1 MPLATLPFVSLLAA
15 FAADLTGKF
24 ATSLHFNPE
33 DQLKAPMLTLLKG
46 TAAAL
51 GLTVEV
57 LTEVQ
62 DRERSGRPDI
72 GIVAQSLLA
81 GYVELKAPGKGADPV
96 KFKAQDRAQWEKFRD
111 LPNLIYTDG
120 NQWALYRNG
129 ERVGRLIRLAGE
141 VTTEGAKAFSEAEA
155 AAIFTLLRD
164 FLFWQPT
171 APATPRA
178 LAETLAPLCRL
189 LRAEVLEAVQKPDSG
204 LAALAVDWRHY
215 LFPDADDAQF
225 ADAYAQTLTY
235 ALLLARW
242 SGAVEL
248 STSHATKTL
257 RPQHG
262 LLAEALKILADEQA
276 RTEITTPANVLE
288 RVISAV
294 DPAALAS
301 QWVGGDPWLYF
312 YEDFLAV
319 YDPKMRKDRGVYYTP
334 VPVVRAQIALIGEL
348 LETRFNA
355 EFSFVDPKVV
365 TLDPAAGTGTYILAA
380 LDYALERVAATQG
393 PGMRAQ
399 AATMGARNLHAFEI
413 LVGPYAVAHLRLSQR
428 VLAEGGTLP
437 ADGAHVYLTDT
448 LEPPTST
455 PPGHLPLAY
464 RALGEE
470 HRRAQKVKADTAVL
484 VCLGNPPYD
493 RQVLDVGDTGQT
505 RKGGWIRYGDAHQE
519 GAGLLRDFITPLN
532 TLGLGVHAKNLY
544 NDYVYFWRWALW
556 KVFES
561 QSGPGVIGFITASSY
576 LAGPGFAGMR
586 QLMRRTFDELWMI
599 DLEGDNLGARK
610 TENVF
615 AIQTPVAIAIGVRYA
630 EPHPETPATVRYTR
644 LKGSQSAKL
653 ERLSQVRCFADLP
666 WKEGPTDW
674 NAPFLP
680 VTGSVYFRWPLVTDI
695 FPWQENGVQFKR
707 SWPIGETVE
716 VLEQRWRALLTT
728 KDRKA
733 AFKESRD
740 RKITGNYPK
749 LGDKET
755 RLPPLASLEPSA
767 PMPSVSRYAFRS
779 LDRRVALFD
788 NRVGDYLRP
797 ALHRTYSD
805 RQVFLT
811 SLLTAVLG
819 EGPAAVATALIPDLH
834 HFRGS
839 FGGAHVIPLWRDAA
853 ATQPNITAGLL
864 EFLSERYN
872 PPPPPSPTRG
882 EGVLWLPLPNVG
894 GDWGEGGLS
903 AEDVFA
909 YAYALLAT
917 PNYVQTFWEELALPG
932 PRLPLTQDA
941 ALFAEGAA
949 LGRRLIWLHTY
960 SERFVPPSEKP
971 GRIPPGVARCQI
983 GTPSDPA
990 NYPDRFRYDPATQ
1003 ELYIGKGVFA
1013 PVRREV
1019 WNFSLSGFE
1028 VVKSWLAYR
1037 MRDRSGKKSSP
1048 LDDIRPERWIFDGE
1062 LLNLLWVLDHTVD
1075 LQPTLAALLD
1085 KVLASALF
1093 TAAELPQPDE
1103 AQRRAI
1109 VEKAAKAELF
1119 E

>member
-1 MPLATLPFVSLLAA
+1 MPSSSISPTSSFTPRLAA
-15 FAADLTGKF
+15 FAADLTAKF
-24 ATSLHFNPE
+24 AIALHFNPE
-33 DQLKAPMLTLLKG
+33 DQLKAPMLTLLTG
-46 TAAAL
+46 TAEML
-51 GLTVEV
+51 GLTIAM

-72 GIVAQSLLA
+72 GVVAQALLA
-81 GYVELKAPGKGADPV
+81 GYVELKAPGKGADPA
-96 KFKAQDRAQWEKFRD
+96 KFKTQDRAQWEKFRD
-111 LPNLIYTDG
+111 LPNLLYTDG
-120 NQWALYRNG
+120 NQWALYRGG
-129 ERVGRLIRLAGE
+129 ERVGRLVRLSGD
-141 VTTEGAKAFSEAEA
+141 VTSDGAKAVSETDATA
-155 AAIFTLLRD
+155 VFALLRD

-189 LRAEVLEAVQKPDSG
+189 LRTEVLAAVQNPESG
-204 LAALAVDWRHY
+204 LTALAVDWRHY

-248 STSHATKTL
+248 STTQATKTL

-276 RTEITTPANVLE
+276 RTEIATPVAVLE
-288 RVISAV
+288 RVIGAV

-301 QWVGGDPWLYF
+301 QWAGGDPWLYF

-355 EFSFVDPKVV
+355 EFSFVDPQVV

-399 AATMGARNLHAFEI
+399 AATVGAHNLHAFEI

-448 LEPPTST
+448 LEPPNST

-464 RALGEE
+464 RALGQE
-470 HRRAQKVKADTAVL
+470 HQRAQKVKADTAVL

-493 RQVLDVGDTGQT
+493 RQVLEAGETGQT
-505 RKGGWIRYGDAHQE
+505 RKGGWIRYGDAHRE
-519 GAGLLRDFITPLN
+519 GGGLLQDFIAPLN
-532 TLGLGVHAKNLY
+532 ALGLGLYARNLY

-561 QSGPGVIGFITASSY
+561 QAGPGIVGFITASSY

-586 QLMRRTFDELWMI
+586 QLMRRTFDELWII

-610 TENVF
+610 TDNVF
-615 AIQTPVAIAIGVRYA
+615 AIQTPVAIVIGARYA
-630 EPHPETPATVRYTR
+630 EPQPETPAMVRYTR
-644 LKGSQSAKL
+644 LTGSQAAKF
-653 ERLSQVRCFADLP
+653 ERLTQVQRFADLP
-666 WKEGPTDW
+666 WKECAVDW
-674 NAPFLP
+674 TAPFSPLM
-680 VTGSVYFRWPLVTDI
+680 TGVFFNWPLVTDL
-695 FPWQENGVQFKR
+695 FPWQENGVQFQR
-707 SWPIGETVE
+707 SWPIGETAE
-716 VLEQRWRALLTT
+716 VLEQRWRALLNA
-728 KDRKA
+728 KERKTV
-733 AFKESRD
+733 FRETGD
-740 RKITGNYPK
+740 RKITRNYPDFH
-749 LGDKET
+749 DKNN
-755 RLPPLASLEPSA
+755 RLPPIASLESNSPV
-767 PMPSVSRYAFRS
+767 PNISRYAFRS
-779 LDRRVALFD
+779 FDRRFALFD
-788 NRVGDYLRP
+788 NRLGDRMRP
-797 ALHRTYSD
+797 DLYRSYGN

-811 SLLTAVLG
+811 SFLTEVLG
-819 EGPAAVATALIPDLH
+819 HGPAAVVTALIPDKH

-853 ATQPNITAGLL
+853 ATQANLTTGLL
-864 EFLSERYN
+864 EFLSERYGQ
-872 PPPPPSPTRG
+872 PVQP
-882 EGVLWLPLPNVG
+882 E
-894 GDWGEGGLS
+894 
-903 AEDVFA
+903 AMFA

-917 PNYVQTFWEELALPG
+917 PAYVKAFWEELALPG
-932 PRLPLTQDA
+932 PRLPLTKDA

-949 LGRRLIWLHTY
+949 LGQRLIGLHTY
-960 SERFVPPSEKP
+960 GERFL
-971 GRIPPGVARCQI
+971 PPGAKFGHVLPGVVRCQV
-983 GTPSDPA
+983 GTPADPSC
-990 NYPDRFRYDPATQ
+990 YPDRFHYDPATQ
-1003 ELYIGKGVFA
+1003 ELHIGKGLFA

-1019 WNFSLSGFE
+1019 WSFSLSGFE

-1048 LDDIRPERWIFDGE
+1048 LDNIRPERWTFDGE

-1075 LQPTLAALLD
+1075 LQPALAALLS
-1085 KVLASALF
+1085 KVLTSKLF
-1093 TAAELPQPDE
+1093 TTAELPKPDE
-1103 AQRRAI
+1103 AQRRAM
-1109 VEKAAKAELF
+1109 VKKGGKTELF

>member
-1 MPLATLPFVSLLAA
+1 MPSSPISPTSSFTPGLAA
-15 FAADLTGKF
+15 FAADLTAKF
-24 ATSLHFNPE
+24 AIALHFNPE
-33 DQLKAPMLTLLKG
+33 DQLKAPLLTLLTG
-46 TAAAL
+46 AAEAL
-51 GLTVEV
+51 GLTIDL

-72 GIVAQSLLA
+72 GVVAQALLA
-81 GYVELKAPGKGADPV
+81 GYVELKAPGKGADPG
-96 KFKAQDRAQWEKFRD
+96 KFKTQDRAQWEKFRD
-111 LPNLIYTDG
+111 LPNLLYTDG
-120 NQWALYRNG
+120 NQWALYRGG
-129 ERVGRLIRLAGE
+129 ERVGRLIRLSGD
-141 VTTEGAKAFSEAEA
+141 VTTDGTKAVTDADAVAVFG
-155 AAIFTLLRD
+155 LLRD

-189 LRAEVLEAVQKPDSG
+189 LRTEVLAAVQNPASG
-204 LAALAVDWRHY
+204 LTALAVDWRHY

-248 STSHATKTL
+248 STTQATKTL

-262 LLAEALKILADEQA
+262 LLAEALKILADDQA
-276 RTEITTPANVLE
+276 RTEIETPVNVLE
-288 RVISAV
+288 RVIGAV

-301 QWVGGDPWLYF
+301 QWAGGDPWLYF

-355 EFSFVDPKVV
+355 EFSFVDPLVV

-399 AATMGARNLHAFEI
+399 AATVGARNLHAFEI

-437 ADGAHVYLTDT
+437 TDGAHVYLTDT
-448 LEPPTST
+448 LEPPTAT
-455 PPGHLPLAY
+455 PSGHLPLAY

-493 RQVLDVGDTGQT
+493 RQVLDAGDTGQT
-505 RKGGWIRYGDAHQE
+505 RKGGWIRYGDAHRE
-519 GAGLLRDFITPLN
+519 GGGLLQDFIAPLN
-532 TLGLGVHAKNLY
+532 ALGLGVHAKNLY

-556 KVFES
+556 KVFER
-561 QSGPGVIGFITASSY
+561 QVGPGVVGFITASSY

-586 QLMRRTFDELWMI
+586 QLMRRTFDELWII

-610 TENVF
+610 TDNVF

-630 EPHPETPATVRYTR
+630 DPQPDTPATVRYTR
-644 LKGSQSAKL
+644 LTGSQTAKL
-653 ERLSQVRCFADLP
+653 ERLSQVQRFADLP
-666 WKEGPTDW
+666 WKECAADW
-674 NAPFLP
+674 TAPLLP
-680 VTGSVYFRWPLVTDI
+680 MSGSAYFHWPLVTDL

-707 SWPIGETVE
+707 SWPIGETVD
-716 VLEQRWRALLTT
+716 VLEQRWRALLTA
-728 KDRKA
+728 KDRKT

-755 RLPPLASLEPSA
+755 RLPPLAGLELNA

-779 LDRRVALFD
+779 FDRRGALFD

-797 ALHRTYSD
+797 VLHNTYSD

-819 EGPAAVATALIPDLH
+819 EGPAAVVTALIPDLH

-853 ATQPNITAGLL
+853 ATQANLTTGLL
-864 EFLSERYN
+864 ELL
-872 PPPPPSPTRG
+872 G
-882 EGVLWLPLPNVG
+882 ECYGQPV
-894 GDWGEGGLS
+894 E
-903 AEDVFA
+903 AEAMFS
-909 YAYALLAT
+909 YAYALLAA
-917 PNYVQTFWEELALPG
+917 PKYVKTFWEELALPG
-932 PRLPLTQDA
+932 PRLPLTKDA

-949 LGRRLIWLHTY
+949 LGRRLIGLHTY
-960 SERFVPPSEKP
+960 GERFVSP
-971 GRIPPGVARCQI
+971 GAKFGHIPPGVARCQV
-983 GTPSDPA
+983 GTPADPA
-990 NYPDRFRYDPATQ
+990 SYPDRFHYDPATQ
-1003 ELYIGKGVFA
+1003 ELHIGKGVFA
-1013 PVRREV
+1013 PVRREI
-1019 WNFSLSGFE
+1019 WSFSLSGFD

-1048 LDDIRPERWIFDGE
+1048 LDDIRPERWTFDGE
-1062 LLNLLWVLDHTVD
+1062 LLNLLWVLDHTID
-1075 LQPTLAALLD
+1075 LQPALAVLLE
-1085 KVLASALF
+1085 KVLASELF

-1103 AQRRAI
+1103 AQRQAM
-1109 VEKAAKAELF
+1109 VERGGKADWFK
-1119 E
+1119 

>member
-1 MPLATLPFVSLLAA
+1 MSLSTAPFVSLLAA
-15 FAADLTGKF
+15 FAADLTAKF
-24 ATSLHFNPE
+24 AIPLHFNPE
-33 DQLKAPMLTLLKG
+33 DQLKAPLLTLLKG

-62 DRERSGRPDI
+62 DRERSGRPDM
-72 GIVAQSLLA
+72 GVVAQALLA
-81 GYVELKAPGKGADPV
+81 GYVELKAPGKGADPSQ
-96 KFKAQDRAQWEKFRD
+96 FKAQDRAQWEKFRD

-120 NQWALYRNG
+120 GQWALYRNG
-129 ERVGRLIRLAGE
+129 ERVGRLVQLSGD
-141 VTTEGAKAFSEAEA
+141 VTTEGVKAVSEADA
-155 AAIFTLLRD
+155 VAVFGLLRD

-248 STSHATKTL
+248 STTQATKTL

-276 RTEITTPANVLE
+276 RTEIATPANVLE
-288 RVISAV
+288 RVIGAV

-470 HRRAQKVKADTAVL
+470 HRRAQKVKAETAVL

-493 RQVLDVGDTGQT
+493 RQTLDAGDTGQT

-519 GAGLLRDFITPLN
+519 GAGLLRDFIAPLN

-586 QLMRRTFDELWMI
+586 QSMRRTFDALWII

-615 AIQTPVAIAIGVRYA
+615 AIQTPVAIALGVRYA
-630 EPHPETPATVRYTR
+630 EPYPETPATVRYTR
-644 LKGSQSAKL
+644 IEGSQSAKL
-653 ERLSQVRCFADLP
+653 ERLSQVRCFADLS

-674 NAPFLP
+674 SAPFLP
-680 VTGSVYFRWPLVTDI
+680 VTGSAYFDWPLVTDI

-716 VLEQRWRALLTT
+716 VLEQRWRALLTAKDGKVAFRET
-728 KDRKA
+728 PDRKM
-733 AFKESRD
+733 
-740 RKITGNYPK
+740 TGSYPTM
-749 LGDKET
+749 GDKET
-755 RLPPLASLEPSA
+755 RLLPLASLEPNA

-779 LDRRVALFD
+779 L
-788 NRVGDYLRP
+788 
-797 ALHRTYSD
+797 
-805 RQVFLT
+805 
-811 SLLTAVLG
+811 
-819 EGPAAVATALIPDLH
+819 I
-834 HFRGS
+834 
-839 FGGAHVIPLWRDAA
+839 
-853 ATQPNITAGLL
+853 
-864 EFLSERYN
+864 
-872 PPPPPSPTRG
+872 
-882 EGVLWLPLPNVG
+882 
-894 GDWGEGGLS
+894 GGL
-903 AEDVFA
+903 
-909 YAYALLAT
+909 
-917 PNYVQTFWEELALPG
+917 
-932 PRLPLTQDA
+932 
-941 ALFAEGAA
+941 
-949 LGRRLIWLHTY
+949 
-960 SERFVPPSEKP
+960 
-971 GRIPPGVARCQI
+971 
-983 GTPSDPA
+983 
-990 NYPDRFRYDPATQ
+990 
-1003 ELYIGKGVFA
+1003 
-1013 PVRREV
+1013 
-1019 WNFSLSGFE
+1019 
-1028 VVKSWLAYR
+1028 
-1037 MRDRSGKKSSP
+1037 
-1048 LDDIRPERWIFDGE
+1048 
-1062 LLNLLWVLDHTVD
+1062 
-1075 LQPTLAALLD
+1075 
-1085 KVLASALF
+1085 
-1093 TAAELPQPDE
+1093 
-1103 AQRRAI
+1103 
-1109 VEKAAKAELF
+1109 
-1119 E
+1119 

>member
-1 MPLATLPFVSLLAA
+1 MSPATPFTAQLAV
-15 FAADLTGKF
+15 FAAELTAKF
-24 ATSLHFNPE
+24 AVPLHFNPE
-33 DQLKAPMLTLLKG
+33 DQLKAPMLALLSG
-46 TAAAL
+46 AAAAL

-62 DRERSGRPDI
+62 DRERAGRPDI
-72 GIVAQSLLA
+72 GVVAQSLLA
-81 GYVELKAPGKGADPV
+81 GYVELKAPGKGADPTR
-96 KFKAQDRAQWEKFRD
+96 FKAQDRAQWEKFRD
-111 LPNLIYTDG
+111 LPNLLYTDG
-120 NQWALYRNG
+120 NQWALYRGG
-129 ERVGRLIRLAGE
+129 ERVGRLVRLAGD
-141 VTTEGAKAFSEAEA
+141 VTMDGA
-155 AAIFTLLRD
+155 AAVEEHDAAAVFDLLRD
-164 FLFWQPT
+164 FLLWQPT

-189 LRAEVLEAVQKPDSG
+189 LRAEVLAAVQNPESS

-242 SGAVEL
+242 SGAAAL
-248 STSHATKTL
+248 STTQATQTL

-276 RTEITTPANVLE
+276 RAEIATPVQVLE
-288 RVISAV
+288 RVIGAV
-294 DPAALAS
+294 DPAALAR
-301 QWVGGDPWLYF
+301 QWTGGDPWLYF

-334 VPVVRAQIALIGEL
+334 VPVVRVQVALIAEL
-348 LETRFNA
+348 LETRFDA

-380 LDYALERVAATQG
+380 LDHGLARVAATQG

-399 AATMGARNLHAFEI
+399 AATVGARNLHAFEI

-437 ADGAHVYLTDT
+437 MDGAHVYLTDT
-448 LEPPTST
+448 LEPPNAA
-455 PPGHLPLAY
+455 PPGHLPLVY
-464 RALGEE
+464 KALGEE

-493 RQVLDVGDTGQT
+493 RQVLDAGDVGQT
-505 RKGGWIRYGDAHQE
+505 RKGGWIRYGDAHRE
-519 GAGLLRDFITPLN
+519 GAGILRDFIAPLN
-532 TLGLGVHAKNLY
+532 ALGLGLHAKNLY

-561 QSGPGVIGFITASSY
+561 QGGPGIVGFITAASY

-586 QLMRRTFDELWMI
+586 QLLRRTFDDLWVI

-610 TENVF
+610 TDNVF

-630 EPHPETPATVRYTR
+630 EPRPEMPANVRYAR
-644 LKGSQSAKL
+644 IEGSQAAKL
-653 ERLSQVRCFADLP
+653 ERLSQVQCFADLP
-666 WKEGPTDW
+666 WKECPADW
-674 NAPFLP
+674 TAPLLP
-680 VTGSVYFRWPLVTDI
+680 LTGSAYFRWPLVTDM

-707 SWPIGETVE
+707 SWPIGETAE
-716 VLEQRWRALLTT
+716 VLEHRWRALLTA

-740 RKITGNYPK
+740 RKITGSYPS

-755 RLPPLASLEPSA
+755 RLPPLASLEPTA
-767 PMPSVSRYAFRS
+767 PMPGLSRYAFRS
-779 LDRRVALFD
+779 FDQRFALFD
-788 NRVGDYLRP
+788 NRIGDYLRP
-797 ALHRTYSD
+797 ALHRSYSD
-805 RQVFLT
+805 RQIFLT

-819 EGPAAVATALIPDLH
+819 EGPAAIATALIPDLH
-834 HFRGS
+834 HFCNRG
-839 FGGAHVIPLWRDAA
+839 AKDVIPLWRDAA
-853 ATQPNITAGLL
+853 ATQPNITRGLL
-864 EFLSERYN
+864 ELLGERYGQMV
-872 PPPPPSPTRG
+872 S
-882 EGVLWLPLPNVG
+882 V
-894 GDWGEGGLS
+894 
-903 AEDVFA
+903 EDLFA

-917 PNYVQTFWEELALPG
+917 PDYVKTFWDELALPG
-932 PRLPLTQDA
+932 PRLPLTKEA

-960 SERFVPPSEKP
+960 GERCVPPGEKP
-971 GRIPPGVARCQI
+971 GRVPPGVARCQM

-990 NYPDRFRYDPATQ
+990 SYPDRFHYDPAPQ
-1003 ELYIGKGVFA
+1003 ELHIGKGRFA

-1019 WNFSLSGFE
+1019 WNFSISGFE

-1048 LDDIRPERWIFDGE
+1048 LDDIRPERWEFDGE

-1075 LQPTLAALLD
+1075 LQPTLAALLE

-1093 TAAELPQPDE
+1093 AAAELSQPDE
-1103 AQRRAI
+1103 AQRRAMP
-1109 VEKAAKAELF
+1109 EKGGKTGLF

>member
-1 MPLATLPFVSLLAA
+1 MPLATPPFVALLAA
-15 FAADLTGKF
+15 FAADLTAKF
-24 ATSLHFNPE
+24 ATPLHFNPE

-62 DRERSGRPDI
+62 DRERSGRPDM
-72 GIVAQSLLA
+72 GVVAQSLLA
-81 GYVELKAPGKGADPV
+81 GYVELKAPGKGADPAQ
-96 KFKAQDRAQWEKFRD
+96 FKAQDRAQWEKFRD

-120 NQWALYRNG
+120 CQWALYRNG
-129 ERVGRLIRLAGE
+129 ERVGRLIRLAGD
-141 VTTEGAKAFSEAEA
+141 VTTEGAKAVHEADA
-155 AAIFTLLRD
+155 AAVLALLRD

-189 LRAEVLEAVQKPDSG
+189 LRAEVLAAVQNPDSG
-204 LAALAVDWRHY
+204 LASLAVDWRHY

-248 STSHATKTL
+248 STTQATKTL

-276 RTEITTPANVLE
+276 RTEIETPAKVLE
-288 RVISAV
+288 RVIGAV
-294 DPAALAS
+294 DPAALAG

-348 LETRFNA
+348 LESRFHA
-355 EFSFVDPKVV
+355 EFSFVDPNVV

-380 LDYALERVAATQG
+380 LDHALERVAAIQG

-399 AATMGARNLHAFEI
+399 AATIGARNLHAFEI

-448 LEPPTST
+448 LEPPSST

-493 RQVLDVGDTGQT
+493 RQVLDAGDHGQT

-519 GAGLLRDFITPLN
+519 GAGLLRDFIAPLN

-586 QLMRRTFDELWMI
+586 QLMRRTFDELWII

-610 TENVF
+610 TVNVF

-630 EPHPETPATVRYTR
+630 EPQPDTPATVRYTR
-644 LKGSQSAKL
+644 VEGSQTAKL
-653 ERLSQVRCFADLP
+653 ERLSQVQRFADLS
-666 WKEGPTDW
+666 WQEGPTDW

-680 VTGSVYFRWPLVTDI
+680 VTGSAYFSWPLVTDI
-695 FPWQENGVQFKR
+695 FPWQASGVKFTR
-707 SWPIGETVE
+707 SWPIGETIE
-716 VLEQRWRALLTT
+716 VLEQRWRALLAA

-733 AFKESRD
+733 AFKETVD
-740 RKITGNYPK
+740 RKIANSYASLGNK
-749 LGDKET
+749 DL
-755 RLPPLASLEPSA
+755 RLPPLANLEPNA
-767 PMPSVSRYAFRS
+767 PMPSPSRYAFRS
-779 LDRRVALFD
+779 FDRRFALFD
-788 NRVGDYLRP
+788 NRLGDRMSP
-797 ALHRTYSD
+797 TLHHVYSD
-805 RQVFLT
+805 RQIFLT

-819 EGPAAVATALIPDLH
+819 EGPAAVTTVFIPDLH
-834 HFRGS
+834 HFCNRG
-839 FGGAHVIPLWRDAA
+839 AKDVIPLWRDAA
-853 ATQPNITAGLL
+853 ATQANITTGLL
-864 EFLSERYN
+864 EFLSQRY
-872 PPPPPSPTRG
+872 PPTPA
-882 EGVLWLPLPNVG
+882 LPH
-894 GDWGEGGLS
+894 EGGGSLCP
-903 AEDVFA
+903 EDLFA

-917 PNYVQTFWEELALPG
+917 PNYVKTFWDELALPG

-960 SERFVPPSEKP
+960 GERFVPPGGKP
-971 GRIPPGVARCQI
+971 GHIPPGVARCQI

-990 NYPDRFRYDPATQ
+990 NYPDRFHYDPATQ
-1003 ELYIGKGVFA
+1003 ELHIGKGVFA

-1019 WNFSLSGFE
+1019 WGFSLSGFE

-1075 LQPTLAALLD
+1075 LQPTLAALLE
-1085 KVLASALF
+1085 KVLASVLF

-1103 AQRRAI
+1103 VQRRAI
-1109 VEKAAKAELF
+1109 LEKAEKTELF
-1119 E
+1119 D

>member
-1 MPLATLPFVSLLAA
+1 MPLATTPFVSLLAA
-15 FAADLTGKF
+15 FAADLTAKF
-24 ATSLHFNPE
+24 ATPLHFNPE

-62 DRERSGRPDI
+62 DRERSGRPDM
-72 GIVAQSLLA
+72 GVVAQALLA
-81 GYVELKAPGKGADPV
+81 GYVELKAPGKGADPAQ
-96 KFKAQDRAQWEKFRD
+96 FKAQDRAQWEKFRD

-120 NQWALYRNG
+120 YQWALYRNG
-129 ERVGRLIRLAGE
+129 ERVGRLIRLAGD
-141 VTTEGAKAFSEAEA
+141 VTTEGAKAVHEADA
-155 AAIFTLLRD
+155 AAVLALLRD

-189 LRAEVLEAVQKPDSG
+189 LRAEVLAAVQNPDSG

-248 STSHATKTL
+248 STTQATKTL

-276 RTEITTPANVLE
+276 RTEIETPAKVLE
-288 RVISAV
+288 RVIGAV

-348 LETRFNA
+348 LESRFHA
-355 EFSFVDPKVV
+355 EFSFVDPNVV

-380 LDYALERVAATQG
+380 LDHALERVAATQG

-399 AATMGARNLHAFEI
+399 AATIGARNLHAFEI

-493 RQVLDVGDTGQT
+493 RQVLDAGDHGQT

-519 GAGLLRDFITPLN
+519 GAGLLQDFIAPLN
-532 TLGLGVHAKNLY
+532 ALGLGVHAKNLY

-586 QLMRRTFDELWMI
+586 QLMRRTFDELWII

-630 EPHPETPATVRYTR
+630 EPQPDTPATVRYTR
-644 LKGSQSAKL
+644 VEGSQTAKL
-653 ERLSQVRCFADLP
+653 ERLSQVR
-666 WKEGPTDW
+666 
-674 NAPFLP
+674 
-680 VTGSVYFRWPLVTDI
+680 
-695 FPWQENGVQFKR
+695 
-707 SWPIGETVE
+707 
-716 VLEQRWRALLTT
+716 AL
-728 KDRKA
+728 
-733 AFKESRD
+733 
-740 RKITGNYPK
+740 
-749 LGDKET
+749 
-755 RLPPLASLEPSA
+755 
-767 PMPSVSRYAFRS
+767 
-779 LDRRVALFD
+779 
-788 NRVGDYLRP
+788 
-797 ALHRTYSD
+797 
-805 RQVFLT
+805 
-811 SLLTAVLG
+811 
-819 EGPAAVATALIPDLH
+819 
-834 HFRGS
+834 
-839 FGGAHVIPLWRDAA
+839 
-853 ATQPNITAGLL
+853 
-864 EFLSERYN
+864 
-872 PPPPPSPTRG
+872 
-882 EGVLWLPLPNVG
+882 
-894 GDWGEGGLS
+894 
-903 AEDVFA
+903 
-909 YAYALLAT
+909 
-917 PNYVQTFWEELALPG
+917 
-932 PRLPLTQDA
+932 
-941 ALFAEGAA
+941 
-949 LGRRLIWLHTY
+949 
-960 SERFVPPSEKP
+960 
-971 GRIPPGVARCQI
+971 C
-983 GTPSDPA
+983 
-990 NYPDRFRYDPATQ
+990 
-1003 ELYIGKGVFA
+1003 
-1013 PVRREV
+1013 
-1019 WNFSLSGFE
+1019 
-1028 VVKSWLAYR
+1028 
-1037 MRDRSGKKSSP
+1037 
-1048 LDDIRPERWIFDGE
+1048 
-1062 LLNLLWVLDHTVD
+1062 
-1075 LQPTLAALLD
+1075 
-1085 KVLASALF
+1085 
-1093 TAAELPQPDE
+1093 
-1103 AQRRAI
+1103 
-1109 VEKAAKAELF
+1109 
-1119 E
+1119 

>member
-1 MPLATLPFVSLLAA
+1 MPSSPIPPTSSFTPRLAA
-15 FAADLTGKF
+15 FAADLTAKF
-24 ATSLHFNPE
+24 AIALHFNPE
-33 DQLKAPMLTLLKG
+33 DQLKAPMLTLLTG
-46 TAAAL
+46 VAEAL
-51 GLTVEV
+51 GLTIDV

-72 GIVAQSLLA
+72 GVVAQALLA
-81 GYVELKAPGKGADPV
+81 GYVELKAPGKGADPG
-96 KFKAQDRAQWEKFRD
+96 KFKTQDKAQWEKFRD

-120 NQWALYRNG
+120 NQWALYRGG
-129 ERVGRLIRLAGE
+129 ERVGRLIRLSGD
-141 VTTEGAKAFSEAEA
+141 VTADGAKAVSEADA
-155 AAIFTLLRD
+155 VAVFGLLRD

-189 LRAEVLEAVQKPDSG
+189 LRTEVLAAVQNPASG
-204 LAALAVDWRHY
+204 LASLAVDWRHY

-242 SGAVEL
+242 SGAAAL
-248 STSHATKTL
+248 TTTQATQTL

-262 LLAEALKILADEQA
+262 LLAEALKILADDQA
-276 RTEITTPANVLE
+276 RLEIETPVNVLE
-288 RVISAV
+288 RVIGAV
-294 DPAALAS
+294 DPAALAR
-301 QWVGGDPWLYF
+301 QWAGGDPWLYF

-355 EFSFVDPKVV
+355 DFSFVDPQVV

-380 LDYALERVAATQG
+380 LDHALARVAATQG

-399 AATMGARNLHAFEI
+399 AATVGARNLHAFEI

-437 ADGAHVYLTDT
+437 TDGAHVYLTDT
-448 LEPPTST
+448 LEPPNST

-493 RQVLDVGDTGQT
+493 RQVLDAGDTGQT
-505 RKGGWIRYGDAHQE
+505 RKGGWIRYGDAHRE
-519 GAGLLRDFITPLN
+519 GGGLLQDFITPLN
-532 TLGLGVHAKNLY
+532 ALGLGVHAKNLY
-544 NDYVYFWRWALW
+544 NDYIYFWRWALW
-556 KVFES
+556 KVFER
-561 QSGPGVIGFITASSY
+561 QAGPGVVGFITASSY

-586 QLMRRTFDELWMI
+586 QLMRQTFDELWII

-630 EPHPETPATVRYTR
+630 DPQPETPATVRYTR
-644 LKGSQSAKL
+644 VEGSQTAKF
-653 ERLSQVRCFADLP
+653 ERLSQVQCFADLP
-666 WKEGPTDW
+666 WRECATDW
-674 NAPFLP
+674 TAPLLSIS
-680 VTGSVYFRWPLVTDI
+680 GSAYFGWPLVTDL

-716 VLEQRWRALLTT
+716 VLEQRWRALLMV
-728 KDRKA
+728 KDRKI
-733 AFKESRD
+733 AFRETPD
-740 RKITGNYPK
+740 RKMTGSYPT

-755 RLPPLASLEPSA
+755 RLTPLASLELNA
-767 PMPSVSRYAFRS
+767 PMPDISRYAFRS
-779 LDRRVALFD
+779 FDRRVAILD
-788 NRVGDYLRP
+788 NRLGDRMRP
-797 ALHRTYSD
+797 ALNRAYSD
-805 RQVFLT
+805 RQVFIC
-811 SLLTAVLG
+811 SLWTKILG
-819 EGPAAVATALIPDLH
+819 KGPAAVATALIPDMD
-834 HFRGS
+834 HFCNRG
-839 FGGAHVIPLWRDAA
+839 AKDVIPLWRDAA
-853 ATQPNITAGLL
+853 ATQANLTTGLL
-864 EFLSERYN
+864 ELLGERYGQ
-872 PPPPPSPTRG
+872 PV
-882 EGVLWLPLPNVG
+882 EAEVLF
-894 GDWGEGGLS
+894 S
-903 AEDVFA
+903 
-909 YAYALLAT
+909 YAYALLAS
-917 PNYVQTFWEELALPG
+917 PEYVKTFWEELALPG
-932 PRLPLTQDA
+932 PRLPLTKDA

-949 LGRRLIWLHTY
+949 LGRKLIGLHTY
-960 SERFVPPSEKP
+960 GERFLPPGAKF
-971 GRIPPGVARCQI
+971 GHIPPGVARCQVGI
-983 GTPSDPA
+983 PADPA
-990 NYPDRFRYDPATQ
+990 SYPDRFHYDPATQ
-1003 ELYIGKGVFA
+1003 ELHIGKGLFA

-1019 WNFSLSGFE
+1019 WSFSLSGFE

-1048 LDDIRPERWIFDGE
+1048 LDDIRPERWVFDGE

-1075 LQPTLAALLD
+1075 LQPALAALLE
-1085 KVLASALF
+1085 KVLASELF

-1103 AQRRAI
+1103 AQRRALT
-1109 VEKAAKAELF
+1109 EKVGKAELF
-1119 E
+1119 D